1 MIGSSITLRI
11 HSVSNAHRHRV
22 TSECGGKHPSRLL
35 RLRLNPQRYGD
46 VE

>member
-1 MIGSSITLRI
+1 MIGISITPRI

-35 RLRLNPQRYGD
+35 RLRLHQRYGG